1 MMIERIGIVLSSSQ
15 CNLCGLWQGLNGMTG
30 CGYLVSVA
38 VKNDRRGF

>member
-30 CGYLVSVA
+30 CVYLVSVA
-38 VKNDRRGF
+38 IIVDRRGF